1 MKLGN
6 NINIYTWTYSSFIVN
21 NGKINKVIFGARF
34 GRSFLDQTYCNNSI
48 LIGTYDF
55 NYSNN
60 TYTYYIQ
67 LNLIR
72 EPYNEISKIVNIEDY
87 LVNSDIKLI
96 ALKNNFVFFRLKKGK
111 MEIYNANFTYNILD
125 LNLNFINSLTVKYEI
140 FTDIK
145 LTELSENNKINEFM
159 ILS

>member
-1 MKLGN
+1 
-6 NINIYTWTYSSFIVN
+6 
-21 NGKINKVIFGARF
+21 
-34 GRSFLDQTYCNNSI
+34 
-48 LIGTYDF
+48 
-55 NYSNN
+55 
-60 TYTYYIQ
+60 
-67 LNLIR
+67 
-72 EPYNEISKIVNIEDY
+72 
-87 LVNSDIKLI
+87 
-96 ALKNNFVFFRLKKGK
+96 